1 MMLELTQY
9 AAYKEAAKRTP
20 NQLAI
25 YYEGKRITFK
35 ALLKRIDK
43 MADILYNVLGVRKND
58 VIVIA
63 QPNIPETIVLYY
75 AVNKIGA
82 CSNLIH
88 PFTPFNQVK
97 AIMDKTR
104 TKYAFLFEQR
114 IAKEVE
120 RYRNIA
126 DKIFVTRIEDDLP
139 LFKKMFYHIF
149 MNFRIRHKLGKLPER
164 FKFDGFKYTYQLKP
178 TKKPVKEAELD
189 KNRCSVLLHSGS
201 TAGKPKTIC
210 LSDYAFNFIA
220 WHSDSF
226 MALPR
231 EDLSKHR
238 MLSVLPSFH
247 GFGLCMTMHAPLV
260 NSFSSILVPKFE
272 TDKVVK
278 AMNHTKFTCICGVP
292 TIYEKLLSEPKFV
305 SNKNLKHIHCCFCGG
320 DSMSQSLEERFNA
333 AMDKAGSKCRLFQGY
348 GLTEAIAVNCV
359 NTFAA
364 HRSGSL
370 GKAMP
375 ESDFKIVDEQNK
387 EVKRGEIGEIIFKS
401 GALMLGYYKDEEGT
415 KNCLING
422 YLHTGDLGYMDE
434 DDFIFFKQRKKR
446 VVKVSGVAVFPSEV
460 EQLIESIPEV
470 SYCAAIHIPDKKL
483 LNAIKVFV
491 VAKYFDETA
500 MKEKILETCRKY
512 LIRWSVPVEIEFRD
526 KLPLTMLGKVDFRT
540 LQEEED
546 KKRGL
551 L

>member
-1 MMLELTQY
+1 
-9 AAYKEAAKRTP
+9 
-20 NQLAI
+20 
-25 YYEGKRITFK
+25 
-35 ALLKRIDK
+35 

-201 TAGKPKTIC
+201 TTGKPKTIC

-305 SNKNLKHIHCCFCGG
+305 NNKNLKHIHCCFC

>member
-1 MMLELTQY
+1 MMTDLTMY
-9 AAYKEAAKRTP
+9 AALKEAVKRTP
-20 NQLAI
+20 NQLAVF
-25 YYEGKRITFK
+25 YEGKNISFK
-35 ALLKRIDK
+35 TLLKRVDET
-43 MADILYNVLGVRKND
+43 ADILYNSLGVREND

-75 AVNKIGA
+75 AINKIGA

-97 AIMDKTR
+97 SIMDKTR

-114 IAKEVE
+114 IAKEVT
-120 RYRNIA
+120 RYRDVA
-126 DKIFVTRIEDDLP
+126 EKVFVTRIEDDLP
-139 LFKKMFYHIF
+139 VFKKMFYHAF
-149 MNFRIRHKLGKLPER
+149 MNFRIRRKLGKLPAR

-178 TKKPVKEAELD
+178 TGRPVPEAAFD

-201 TAGKPKTIC
+201 TTGKPKTIC

-231 EDLSKHR
+231 EELKNHR

-260 NSFSSILVPKFE
+260 NSFSSILVPKFNPE
-272 TDKVVK
+272 KVVY
-278 AMNHTKFTCICGVP
+278 AMNKTKFTCICGVP
-292 TIYEKLLSEPKFV
+292 TIYEKLLLEPKFTN
-305 SNKNLKHIHCCFCGG
+305 NKNLKHLHCCFCGG

-359 NTFAA
+359 NTFNA
-364 HRSGSL
+364 HKSGSL

-375 ESDFKIVDEQNK
+375 ESDFKVVDQNNK

-401 GALMLGYYKDEEGT
+401 GALMLGYFKDEEGT
-415 KNCLING
+415 KNCIVDG

-434 DDFIFFKQRKKR
+434 EDFIFFKQRKKR

-460 EQLIESIPEV
+460 EQLIESMPEV
-470 SYCAAIHIPDKKL
+470 KCCAAIHIPDPKL

-500 MKEKILETCRKY
+500 MKDKILETCRKY
-512 LIRWSVPVEIEFRD
+512 LIRWSVPTEIEFRD
-526 KLPLTMLGKVDFRT
+526 ELPLTMLGKVDFRA

>member
-201 TAGKPKTIC
+201 TTGKPKTIC

-305 SNKNLKHIHCCFCGG
+305 NNKNLKHIHCCFCGG

-415 KNCLING
+415 KNCLIDG

>member
-201 TAGKPKTIC
+201 TTGKPKTIC

-305 SNKNLKHIHCCFCGG
+305 NNKNLKHIHCCFCGG

-415 KNCLING
+415 KNCLIDG

-446 VVKVSGVAVFPSEV
+446 VVKVSGVVVFPSEV

>member
-201 TAGKPKTIC
+201 TTGKPKTIC

-305 SNKNLKHIHCCFCGG
+305 NNKNLKHIHCCFCGG

-401 GALMLGYYKDEEGT
+401 GALMLGYYKDAEGT
-415 KNCLING
+415 KNCLIDG
-422 YLHTGDLGYMDE
+422 SLHTGDLGYMDE